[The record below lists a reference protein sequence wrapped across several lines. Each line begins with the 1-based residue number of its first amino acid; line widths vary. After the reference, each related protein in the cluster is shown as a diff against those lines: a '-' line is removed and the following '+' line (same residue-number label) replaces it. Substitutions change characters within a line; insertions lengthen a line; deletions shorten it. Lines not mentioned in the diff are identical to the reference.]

1 MSGVDLFLPKTRTT
15 REARARALEDAADVL
30 ASDTPPDDIAPTTWR
45 EMRRFNERLAD
56 PERYFSIMIPTQEG
70 MTVAVKLF

>member
-30 ASDTPPDDIAPTTWR
+30 ASDTPPADALGAKVWMRGGTRTAEWLR
-45 EMRRFNERLAD
+45 ERAKQERSRR
-56 PERYFSIMIPTQEG
+56 
-70 MTVAVKLF
+70 